1 MLIDPTDD
9 LRGWI
14 SAAYPDE
21 SSYLDGL
28 PRDLLLTLYPNTRIV
43 GVKADNVATLVRLLN
58 EQPRFSRR
66 FKTWAL
72 SRGVS
77 ESFSEDWG
85 IDIVNYVTGQ
95 VMSQPQFQVT
105 ANVYDHT
112 FKRVFSRAAR
122 GYLLEEW
129 LDLETPHK
137 WEARQESARAFRLL
151 ANSYGIEISRPRE
164 LPSLKHHL
172 TAEAYEIMAAKAK
185 TRRP

>member
-9 LRGWI
+9 LREWI

-21 SSYLDGL
+21 SDYLKGL
-28 PRDLLLTLYPNTRIV
+28 PRDLLLTLYPHTRIV
-43 GVKADNVATLVRLLN
+43 GVKADTIATLVRLLN
-58 EQPRFSRR
+58 EQPRYSKR
-66 FKTWAL
+66 FTSWVL
-72 SRGVS
+72 NRGVS
-77 ESFSEDWG
+77 ESLSEDWG

-95 VMSQPQFQVT
+95 IMSQPQFQVNT
-105 ANVYDHT
+105 DMYDHT

-137 WEARQESARAFRLL
+137 WEARQEAARAFRLL

-164 LPSLKHHL
+164 LPSVKHHL

-185 TRRP
+185 LRRP